1 MAQGT
6 RNHQME
12 AHQRDEFSDPGK
24 APEGDRRGRTAA
36 SVNQDNKDRVVNAMG
51 DKDSYTG
58 VKYTIHARF
67 TIDGVV
73 ERHDVI
79 GAIFGQTEGLFP
91 KDFELRELQ
100 RVGKI
105 GRIDIELKSANDQT
119 TGTLTVPSS
128 LDRPETAIIAA
139 AMETVDRVGPCDAKI
154 SVESIKDVRVDKLK
168 RIQERAKELM
178 RDWHVKEHHDIE
190 VMLEQVGQESKK
202 IEPVHYGRERLTAT
216 PDISQRND
224 IILVEGRADVINL
237 LRAGISGSIAVEG
250 VKVPKTIRE
259 LSRKKEIT
267 AFLDGDRGGD
277 LILRELMQVAKP
289 KYVARAPRGSEVEE
303 LDPDQIKAALEAKVP
318 VEEAFMAL
326 QNQVEAPPQE
336 ERVPEREQPLP
347 PRPRPQRQR
356 PPPVVVQPP
365 SLAKEYIGLTGEL
378 KGTLEAVLID
388 KDNTQSERFPVAE
401 LVEKLKVSEEV
412 KAVVFDGIVT
422 GRLIDAAAAK
432 GVKVVVGD
440 RIAEG
445 VRIPQGMEIK
455 AFKDLF

>member
-1 MAQGT
+1 
-6 RNHQME
+6 
-12 AHQRDEFSDPGK
+12 
-24 APEGDRRGRTAA
+24 
-36 SVNQDNKDRVVNAMG
+36 MG

-67 TIDGVV
+67 TIEGVV

-100 RVGKI
+100 RTGKI
-105 GRIDIELKSANDQT
+105 GRIDIELKSSNDQT
-119 TGTLTVPSS
+119 SGTLVVPSS

-139 AMETVDRVGPCDAKI
+139 AMETVDRVGPCEAKI
-154 SVESIKDVRVDKLK
+154 AVEAIKDMRADKLK

-190 VMLEQVGQESKK
+190 VMLEQVGQEGKK

-216 PDISQRND
+216 PDISQRPD

-250 VKVPKTIRE
+250 VKIPRTIRE
-259 LSRKKEIT
+259 LARKKEVT

-277 LILRELMQVAKP
+277 LILRELNQVARP

-303 LDPDQIKAALEAKVP
+303 LDPYQIKAALEAKVP
-318 VEEAFMAL
+318 FEEAFAAL
-326 QNQVEAPPQE
+326 QSGPAPEAQPQRVEERPQE
-336 ERVPEREQPLP
+336 AVVEREPERVERVPQP
-347 PRPRPQRQR
+347 PRRGQRPQRQR
-356 PPPVVVQPP
+356 PPQVVAPPPPPP
-365 SLAKEYIGLTGEL
+365 SLAKQYAGLIEGF
-378 KGTLEAVLID
+378 KGTLEATLIGAD
-388 KDNTQSERFPVAE
+388 DAESPRFAVAE
-401 LVEKLKVSEEV
+401 LVEKLKAAENV

-422 GRLIDAAAAK
+422 GRLIDAAVAK

-445 VRIPQGMEIK
+445 IRIPQGMEIR
-455 AFKDLF
+455 AFKDLS

>member
-1 MAQGT
+1 
-6 RNHQME
+6 
-12 AHQRDEFSDPGK
+12 
-24 APEGDRRGRTAA
+24 
-36 SVNQDNKDRVVNAMG
+36 MG

-58 VKYTIHARF
+58 VKYTIQARF
-67 TIDGVV
+67 TIEGVV

-100 RVGKI
+100 RTGKI
-105 GRIDIELKSANDQT
+105 GRIDIELKSANDKT
-119 TGTLTVPSS
+119 TGTLVVPSS

-139 AMETVDRVGPCDAKI
+139 AMETVDRVGPCEAKI
-154 SVESIKDVRVDKLK
+154 AVEGIKDVRVDKLK

-178 RDWHVKEHHDIE
+178 RDWHVKESHDIE
-190 VMLEQVGQESKK
+190 IMLEQVGQEGRK

-250 VKVPKTIRE
+250 VKVPRTIRE
-259 LSRKKEIT
+259 LARKKEMT

-303 LDPDQIKAALEAKVP
+303 LDPYQIKAALEAKVP
-318 VEEAFMAL
+318 VEEAFAAL
-326 QNQVEAPPQE
+326 QSGPAPPELLPQVEERPQVLQPE
-336 ERVPEREQPLP
+336 RLPERVPERAPERERRERP
-347 PRPRPQRQR
+347 PRGQRQR
-356 PPPVVVQPP
+356 GPPPQVPQIVQAP
-365 SLAKEYIGLTGEL
+365 SLANAYAKLTGGL
-378 KGTLEAVLID
+378 KGTLEAILIG
-388 KDNTQSERFPVAE
+388 KDDAESERFPVAE
-401 LVEKLKVSEEV
+401 LVEKLKAAEDV

-422 GRLIDAAAAK
+422 GRLIDAAASK
-432 GVKVVVGD
+432 GVKAVVGD

-445 VRIPQGMEIK
+445 VKIPQGMEIK
-455 AFKDLF
+455 AFKDLPQ